1 MIIHNLHI
9 KRIAPSPAKT
19 DPPLIVNAD
28 AVLSLPFSLE
38 GLQAVSGR
46 GSKVAQL
53 HGAVQLSQ
61 FPARGPFNGDKA
73 WHALAL
79 VEPLGIT
86 AAKGPDHP
94 CIV

>member
-1 MIIHNLHI
+1 MIIHNLYF

-19 DPPLIVNAD
+19 DPPLIVDTD

-53 HGAVQLSQ
+53 HGAVQLAQ
-61 FPARGPFNGDKA
+61 FPAGGPLERDKA
-73 WHALAL
+73 RHTLAQ
-79 VEPLGIT
+79 VEFLGIA
-86 AAKGPDHP
+86 AAKRPDH
-94 CIV
+94 